1 MGTRTNVI
9 FSRFQGKGHWWVF
22 FVPFFFVGFSITLYF
37 GTLDNEFHFD
47 DYAYIVDSD
56 NTAIIE
62 TLLKELRYHPLR
74 PDRTLVSLSFAIN
87 YRMHGNDVSGYH
99 LVNVIIH
106 GLNGSLLFLLLLQL
120 QNLSKGILSQP
131 GKTFRLFSLFSTVVF
146 LSHPAAVHSVAY
158 ITQRHGLL
166 ATFFFLSSCVLYV
179 MARATNQL
187 TLLLKGG
194 LFFATAVSFWA
205 SIHCKPMAITL
216 PLVIV
221 GIEVVFFSGNSRKAF
236 LRSMRWVVPVL
247 FTFVVLL
254 ILYAVKSGLFSSNAL
269 LAGFQSD
276 FLWSPWQH
284 AMTESLVFLH
294 YWRILFIP
302 LPIWLC
308 VDHYYPVTQ
317 ELDWRVIC
325 SWFVHSMIIGGGVW
339 LFVRGKLLPSFGIAW
354 FYLTL
359 TPPYLVL
366 PIQDVMVDYKT
377 YLPSIGFAMVLCY
390 FFSFLHHKIGS
401 RSLQV
406 FVILFLMIFCFNA
419 LERMNTFKTEELLWT
434 DAIYKYPDNPRP
446 YNNRGLTFSRHGQ
459 HQKAI
464 RDYKKALALHPDY
477 SLVYANIGDSYKAV
491 GDLTE
496 AAYAYKQYLKYQPDD
511 GDGYVRLANVF
522 ALKNNWNKAL
532 IFYKEAI
539 KVDPDNVGA
548 LYNSGLAY
556 GQLGKTDQA
565 LKVFNKVVSIV
576 PEHTGALNSIGAMH
590 YFEGNRVSAIQ
601 YFTDALQSDPDNN
614 DALYNLTVC
623 YIDEKEFVKAL
634 KTARRLKLLDQDRGE
649 RLLSA
654 IETLKK

>member
-1 MGTRTNVI
+1 MATKTNVM
-9 FSRFQGKGHWWVF
+9 FSSFQGKSHRWAFFIPLVF
-22 FVPFFFVGFSITLYF
+22 ISYSIILYF
-37 GTLDNEFHFD
+37 GIFDNEFHFD

-56 NTAIIE
+56 NAATIE
-62 TLLKELRYHPLR
+62 MLLKELRYHLLR
-74 PDRTLVSLSFAIN
+74 PDRTLVSLSFAMN
-87 YRMHGNDVSGYH
+87 YWIHGDDVFGYH
-99 LVNVIIH
+99 LVNVVIH
-106 GLNGSLLFLLLLQL
+106 GLNGSLLFLFLLQL
-120 QNLSKGILSQP
+120 QNLSKRIWCQTGNP
-131 GKTFRLFSLFSTVVF
+131 FRLLSLFSTLVF

-166 ATFFFLSSCVLYV
+166 ATFFFLSSCVLY
-179 MARATNQL
+179 MTARSTPPL
-187 TLLLKGG
+187 SFLLKRG
-194 LFFATAVSFWA
+194 LYFAAAAAFWA

-216 PLVIV
+216 PLVVV
-221 GIEVVFFSGNSRKAF
+221 GIEIVFFSGNSRKAVF
-236 LRSMRWVVPVL
+236 RSMRWVVPVL
-247 FTFVVLL
+247 FIFVVLL
-254 ILYAVKSGLFSSNAL
+254 VLYAVKSGLFSSNAL

-294 YWRILFIP
+294 YWRILLVP

-308 VDHYYPVTQ
+308 VDHYFPVIQ

-325 SWFVHSMIIGGGVW
+325 SWFVHGTIIGGCVW

-359 TPPYLVL
+359 TPPYFVL

-377 YLPSIGFAMVLCY
+377 YLPSIGFAMVLCS
-390 FFSFLHHKIGS
+390 FFSLLHQKIG
-401 RSLQV
+401 RRGLQA
-406 FVILFLMIFCFNA
+406 FVIVLLMISCFSA
-419 LERMNTFKTEELLWT
+419 LERMKKFKTEELLWT
-434 DAIYKYPDNPRP
+434 DAINKYPDNPRP
-446 YNNRGLTFSRHGQ
+446 YNNRGLAFSRHGQ
-459 HQKAI
+459 HYEAI
-464 RDYKKALALHPDY
+464 QDYKKALALLPDY

-491 GDLTE
+491 GNLTE
-496 AAYAYKQYLKYQPDD
+496 AAYAYEQYLKYQPDD

-522 ALKNNWNKAL
+522 ALKNNWAKAL
-532 IFYKEAI
+532 IIYKEAI

-565 LKVFNKVVSIV
+565 LETFNKVVSIA

-590 YFEGNRVSAIQ
+590 YFEGNRVSAMQ
-601 YFTDALQSDPDNN
+601 YFTDALQSDPDNK

-623 YIDEKEFVKAL
+623 YIHGKEFVKAL
-634 KTARRLKLLDQDRGE
+634 KTAQRLKLLDQDRGE